1 MDQRITMITLGVR
14 DLARARK
21 FYEALGWKAHIAG
34 GGDIVFFQLQG
45 SVLGLYP
52 RPALAEDAALHDDAP
67 DAAFGG
73 IALAYNGRDKAE
85 VDRVLVEAKAAGAK
99 ILKPAQDVFWGGYSG
114 YFADLDGHP
123 WEVAFNPHWPLEP
136 DGSLK
141 MKDKAAPAP

>member
-1 MDQRITMITLGVR
+1 MDQRMTMITLGVR
-14 DLARARK
+14 DLSRARK
-21 FYEALGWKAHIAG
+21 FYEALGWTAREAG

-52 RPALAEDAALHDDAP
+52 RHALAEDATLHDDAP
-67 DAAFGG
+67 NAAFGG

-85 VDRVLVEAKAAGAK
+85 VDRVLAEAKAAGAK

-123 WEVAFNPHWPLEP
+123 WEVAFNPHWPLEA

-141 MKDKAAPAP
+141 MRGAP